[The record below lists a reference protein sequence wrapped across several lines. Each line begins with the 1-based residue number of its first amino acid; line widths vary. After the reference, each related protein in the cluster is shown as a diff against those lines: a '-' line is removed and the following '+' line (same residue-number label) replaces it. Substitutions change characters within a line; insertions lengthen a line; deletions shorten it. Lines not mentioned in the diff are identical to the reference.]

1 MKKQSEIKNLIKQAL
16 DKYTDRY
23 ADLYE
28 ARENHNP
35 QVVLTAQYVKGV
47 KDTLSDVL
55 AAIEGNPAYLRILA
69 EKR

>member
-28 ARENHNP
+28 ARGNHN
-35 QVVLTAQYVKGV
+35 LK
-47 KDTLSDVL
+47 
-55 AAIEGNPAYLRILA
+55 
-69 EKR
+69 